1 MPFLTHCSLSPP
13 VPSRRSAPSNLR
25 NRPDETPSHPGGLS
39 DTARRRL
46 DEHRARKAAAA
57 AAAAADS
64 REQRDRD
71 DGGKKAMGEFRERL
85 NRNEERRRDR
95 QSQGRDGDG
104 RREGWGQGQGQGR
117 DGEGG
122 RSVIR
127 DSTGRP
133 RYRGDEPETPG
144 GSSTSAARL
153 RNQGWD
159 STPARGDGSATPRSS
174 SRNGGANSNSWDSTP
189 RAGSSSSSSSS
200 SSRRRSEWDTP
211 RTVRVGGDESPGPL
225 PEPPSSA
232 LDQVEW
238 EQDARGVDREWYNLD
253 EGGTEVTGDG
263 FDGYDDYAD
272 REAELIAKAGGGAG
286 GAGAGAGGGPRKR
299 VTARQ
304 AARNA
309 ENDQWERNQLALS
322 GVTGE
327 RRQLDFDNLDDDEE
341 SRVHLLVHDLK
352 PPFLDGRMAFTK
364 QLEPINPIK
373 DPTSDLAVFAKKG
386 SQLVME
392 RRAQREREKVSTDF
406 FLSLFF
412 LLSGSARQKGLS
424 LTGFRHLL
432 QAAAKAASLAGTA
445 LGNIMGVK
453 EEADQQQPS
462 DCESLPPIVSL
473 FLNRCFKSSKALMHS
488 ILLGSRDLEQPNRP
502 TVPKAP
508 APTPRPLQPAGR
520 TRTTVARTR
529 TRSLPNT

>member
-1 MPFLTHCSLSPP
+1 

-104 RREGWGQGQGQGR
+104 RREGWGQGQGR
-117 DGEGG
+117 DGDGEAGG

-174 SRNGGANSNSWDSTP
+174 SRSGGPGGANSNSWDSTP
-189 RAGSSSSSSSS
+189 RAGSSSS

-392 RRAQREREKVSTDF
+392 RRAQREREKVRHPTPF
-406 FLSLFF
+406 AV
-412 LLSGSARQKGLS
+412 LLSGFAR
-424 LTGFRHLL
+424 
-432 QAAAKAASLAGTA
+432 
-445 LGNIMGVK
+445 
-453 EEADQQQPS
+453 
-462 DCESLPPIVSL
+462 
-473 FLNRCFKSSKALMHS
+473 
-488 ILLGSRDLEQPNRP
+488 RDLCH
-502 TVPKAP
+502 
-508 APTPRPLQPAGR
+508 
-520 TRTTVARTR
+520 
-529 TRSLPNT
+529 

>member
-1 MPFLTHCSLSPP
+1 
-13 VPSRRSAPSNLR
+13 
-25 NRPDETPSHPGGLS
+25 
-39 DTARRRL
+39 
-46 DEHRARKAAAA
+46 
-57 AAAAADS
+57 
-64 REQRDRD
+64 
-71 DGGKKAMGEFRERL
+71 MGEFRERL

-95 QSQGRDGDG
+95 LQGQPQGRDGGDG
-104 RREGWGQGQGQGR
+104 GREGWGQGQGRR
-117 DGEGG
+117 DGDREAGG

-133 RYRGDEPETPG
+133 LYRGDEPETPG

-159 STPARGDGSATPRSS
+159 STPARDGGSATPRSRS
-174 SRNGGANSNSWDSTP
+174 GGASIINNSWDSTP
-189 RAGSSSSSSSS
+189 RAGSSSSSSS

-253 EGGTEVTGDG
+253 EGGTEVMGDG
-263 FDGYDDYAD
+263 SFDGYDDYAD

-286 GAGAGAGGGPRKR
+286 GAAGGPRKR

-392 RRAQREREKVSTDF
+392 RRAQREREKVSTGSPQPLSLSF
-406 FLSLFF
+406 FLCLQGGGGRSLVEIFVTD
-412 LLSGSARQKGLS
+412 G
-424 LTGFRHLL
+424 GFRRRRRLLL

-462 DCESLPPIVSL
+462 DCESLT
-473 FLNRCFKSSKALMHS
+473 H
-488 ILLGSRDLEQPNRP
+488 
-502 TVPKAP
+502 
-508 APTPRPLQPAGR
+508 
-520 TRTTVARTR
+520 
-529 TRSLPNT
+529 

>member
-1 MPFLTHCSLSPP
+1 M
-13 VPSRRSAPSNLR
+13 R

-57 AAAAADS
+57 TAAAADS
-64 REQRDRD
+64 RAQRDRD

-95 QSQGRDGDG
+95 LQGRGPSGRDDDGG
-104 RREGWGQGQGQGR
+104 REGWGR
-117 DGEGG
+117 REDDGEGG

-159 STPARGDGSATPRSS
+159 STPARGHDGNATPRSARS
-174 SRNGGANSNSWDSTP
+174 GGLGGGPNNSWDSTP
-189 RAGSSSSSSSS
+189 RAGSSSSSSS

-286 GAGAGAGGGPRKR
+286 AGAGGGGPRKR
-299 VTARQ
+299 ITARQ
-304 AARNA
+304 AARIA

-392 RRAQREREKVSTDF
+392 RRAQREREKVSTEF
-406 FLSLFF
+406 SLLSL
-412 LLSGSARQKGLS
+412 SAS
-424 LTGFRHLL
+424 
-432 QAAAKAASLAGTA
+432 ASL
-445 LGNIMGVK
+445 
-453 EEADQQQPS
+453 
-462 DCESLPPIVSL
+462 
-473 FLNRCFKSSKALMHS
+473 
-488 ILLGSRDLEQPNRP
+488 RDRE
-502 TVPKAP
+502 
-508 APTPRPLQPAGR
+508 G
-520 TRTTVARTR
+520 AR
-529 TRSLPNT
+529 S

>member
-1 MPFLTHCSLSPP
+1 
-13 VPSRRSAPSNLR
+13 
-25 NRPDETPSHPGGLS
+25 
-39 DTARRRL
+39 
-46 DEHRARKAAAA
+46 
-57 AAAAADS
+57 
-64 REQRDRD
+64 
-71 DGGKKAMGEFRERL
+71 MGEFRERL

-95 QSQGRDGDG
+95 L
-104 RREGWGQGQGQGR
+104 QGQGQGPQGREGHRSSGGEDR

-159 STPARGDGSATPRSS
+159 STPARDGAATPRSRS
-174 SRNGGANSNSWDSTP
+174 GGANNNNNNNNSWDSTP
-189 RAGSSSSSSSS
+189 RAGSSSSSSS

-253 EGGTEVTGDG
+253 EGGTEVMGDG
-263 FDGYDDYAD
+263 FFDGYDDYAD
-272 REAELIAKAGGGAG
+272 REAELIAKAGGGGG
-286 GAGAGAGGGPRKR
+286 GAAGGPRKR

-392 RRAQREREKVSTDF
+392 RRAQREREKVSTPVPLSLSLSLSF
-406 FLSLFF
+406 FLSFYACKEGGGGRSSVSIF
-412 LLSGSARQKGLS
+412 VTDG
-424 LTGFRHLL
+424 GFRRRRRLLL

-462 DCESLPPIVSL
+462 DCESFP
-473 FLNRCFKSSKALMHS
+473 FLLH
-488 ILLGSRDLEQPNRP
+488 LLSPM
-502 TVPKAP
+502 KCH
-508 APTPRPLQPAGR
+508 
-520 TRTTVARTR
+520 
-529 TRSLPNT
+529 